1 MGLQTKGGLPV
12 KPKLSSFS
20 LLDSDILDLLSGQ
33 PRDLL
38 TRPPDS
44 QDRFTDLREPE
55 LIYYLYKRN
64 YSAAYYRLKKLTEPL
79 PPQDAMAAC
88 LCAITA
94 TNRLLETV
102 LDHCPPIREFQFRGV
117 GKVSSLIAVT
127 VAHDL
132 SEALNSLLQRGA
144 DPNQGPNQEPSPL
157 ETAFTS
163 QSLRCLEALLN
174 VPDLEVSLTPPMLAV
189 WGSLREGDHACDPLP
204 QWCCELLAK
213 RLLGTDGGPL
223 GPVPIPPELRLKH
236 VLASSNGELAAR
248 ICRERPLTD
257 EDLQDAGHFF
267 STPDRFFSLLNER
280 CNSFAIS
287 KLQSRI
293 TFLQAFVETRP
304 EALDDPAL
312 RSFLAETALALPE
325 MDETLALCVARMA
338 DGPVPLRTL
347 PKLSPFTDE
356 PILFPFMQQQRLDP
370 ALFSRW
376 EQRLGSRL
384 IPTLDRNGPFFAQF
398 APEDIRLLLDH
409 VTFAGKPEPN
419 KLSHAAEAA
428 LRNAPEEQLSRLL
441 QPGVLLAEE
450 PTGKLLDACQRL
462 PANRRNIVLAHIRKE
477 IDYEL

>member
-12 KPKLSSFS
+12 KPELSSFS

-44 QDRFTDLREPE
+44 QARFEDLQEPE

-88 LCAITA
+88 LCSITA
-94 TNRLLETV
+94 TSRLLETV
-102 LDHCPPIREFQFRGV
+102 LDHCPPIRKFQFRGV

-132 SEALNSLLQRGA
+132 PEVLNSLLLRGA
-144 DPNQGPNQEPSPL
+144 DPNQGPNQEVSPL

-163 QSLRCLEALLN
+163 QFISCLWRLLEA
-174 VPDLEVSLTPPMLAV
+174 PDLEVSLTPPMLEV
-189 WGSLREGDHACDPLP
+189 WGSLQEQAENPVLK
-204 QWCCELLAK
+204 WCCQAMAQ
-213 RLLGTDGGPL
+213 RLTGTDGGPL

-236 VLASSNGELAAR
+236 VLASSNGDLAAR

-257 EDLQDAGHFF
+257 EDLQDAGYFF
-267 STPDRFFSLLNER
+267 SNPDRFFSLLNER
-280 CNSFAIS
+280 CNSFAILE
-287 KLQSRI
+287 LQSRI
-293 TFLQAFVETRP
+293 TFLQAFLETHP

-325 MDETLALCVARMA
+325 MDETLALWVARMA
-338 DGPVPLRTL
+338 EGPVLLRTL
-347 PKLSPFTDE
+347 PNLSLFTDE

-384 IPTLDRNGPFFAQF
+384 IPTLDRGSGPSFAQF
-398 APEDIRLLLDH
+398 APEDIRLLLDR
-409 VTFAGKPEPN
+409 VTFVGTPEPD
-419 KLSHAAEAA
+419 KLSQAAQAA
-428 LRNAPEEQLSRLL
+428 LLNAPEEQLSRLL
-441 QPGVLLAEE
+441 QPGALLAEE
-450 PTGKLLDACQRL
+450 PAGKLLDACQLL
-462 PANRRNIVLAHIRKE
+462 PVNRRNTVLAHIRKE
-477 IDYEL
+477 TDYEL